1 MNRFIYWFPLPL
13 LFTSIL
19 ASFSYGNPENL
30 RLTVPCEI
38 PATVS
43 YSLSVSPLLDRHCRR
58 CHNANLFL
66 GGTDLE
72 DFSELKRRAK
82 TGQLLGVI
90 CHAPGFSRMPR
101 DSAKLSDCDIALLK
115 QWVDAGAPNN

>member
-1 MNRFIYWFPLPL
+1 MMTRYTYWFPV
-13 LFTSIL
+13 LFTAVL
-19 ASFSYGNPENL
+19 ASLSYDKLGGFSA
-30 RLTVPCEI
+30 TVPCET

-58 CHNANLFL
+58 CHNAKLFL

-82 TGQLLGVI
+82 TGKLLGVVS
-90 CHAPGFSRMPR
+90 HAPGFPQMPK